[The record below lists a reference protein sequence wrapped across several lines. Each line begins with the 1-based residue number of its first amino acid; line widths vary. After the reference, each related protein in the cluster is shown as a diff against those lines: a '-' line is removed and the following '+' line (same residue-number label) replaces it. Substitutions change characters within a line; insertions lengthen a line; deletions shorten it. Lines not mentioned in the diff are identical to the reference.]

1 LGEGEYFFEPNI
13 THGKEMNNL
22 IRKVL
27 RFLTYISA
35 ASHFSYKSG
44 TSSLK
49 RLISLVVNAGTLRL
63 REKMMV
69 KKKRKI
75 EEMNSL
81 HNPKLVGAP

>member
-1 LGEGEYFFEPNI
+1 
-13 THGKEMNNL
+13 
-22 IRKVL
+22 
-27 RFLTYISA
+27 
-35 ASHFSYKSG
+35 
-44 TSSLK
+44 
-49 RLISLVVNAGTLRL
+49 LISLVANAAGTLRL